1 MREIFIKIDKI
12 IDLKQSTKEN
22 EKELILI
29 YQIVL

>member
-1 MREIFIKIDKI
+1 MREIFIKVDKMM
-12 IDLKQSTKEN
+12 DLKQSTKEN

>member
-1 MREIFIKIDKI
+1 MREIFIKVDKI